1 MNFIRNIL
9 AILGLVFVIILGVGA
24 YQVSDKLQGF
34 DEKAFD
40 IYMKMATTLLETKD
54 IAEAMVWKVPVEE
67 GLSPDEVED
76 AMLAVAAERNIAIT
90 GVFPLGDDIVLKTGK
105 PYRYVKIFTFCRSRT
120 AALMLDYSDAYS
132 SYMPCRIAMVQDKQG
147 KYWLYS
153 MDMDPMIYGGAPLPE
168 ELKNKALEIRNIML
182 EMMERGAAGEF

>member
-1 MNFIRNIL
+1 MNLIRNIL
-9 AILGLVFVIILGVGA
+9 AILGLVFLIILGVGA
-24 YQVSDKLQGF
+24 YQVSQKLQGF

-132 SYMPCRIAMVQDKQG
+132 SFMPCRIAMVQDKQG

-153 MDMDPMIYGGAPLPE
+153 MDMDPMIFGSAPLPE
-168 ELKNKALEIRNIML
+168 DLKNKALEIRDIML